1 MQELFFG
8 PVAIWFTVP
17 AIVGTV
23 FFSLRTLAML
33 VGGAETGMDLDLDV
47 DFDVDVDMDAG
58 ADVDVDT
65 GDASHA
71 FKVLSVQAISAFLM
85 GFGWGGFGALR
96 GGGWES
102 TISVVVFAL
111 ACGTGMV
118 WLLAKMLTAM
128 YGLQSS
134 GNVPMYH
141 ALEAEGTV
149 YASIPAKG
157 LGRGRVRVV
166 IDNSERFYKAITEGE
181 ALPTGEK
188 VRVVSINDDNSVT
201 VMKA

>member
-23 FFSLRTLAML
+23 FFSLRTLAMF
-33 VGGAETGMDLDLDV
+33 VGGAETGMDVDIDV

-65 GDASHA
+65 GESSYA
-71 FKVLSVQAISAFLM
+71 FKVLSVQAIAAFLM
-85 GFGWGGFGALR
+85 GFGWGGLGAFS
-96 GGGWES
+96 GSGWPV
-102 TISVVVFAL
+102 TVSVLFAL
-111 ACGTGMV
+111 ACGAGMV
-118 WLLAKMLTAM
+118 WLLAKLLVAM
-128 YGLQSS
+128 YRLESS

-157 LGRGRVRVV
+157 LGPGRVRVV
-166 IDNSERFYKAITEGE
+166 IDDRERFYKAITEGE
-181 ALPTGEK
+181 ALPRSEK
-188 VRVVSINDDNSVT
+188 IRVVSINQDNSVT
-201 VMKA
+201 VTKA